1 MDRHRDLLQIEQ
13 QWPEYL
19 LLIVAVGIQLVEVV
33 DNLVVVVADS
43 QLVVVAGILLV
54 VVAGILLVVVAG
66 KLVAQSMGTLGLLV
80 ELGPELVD
88 SQSFLF
94 FIF

>member
-54 VVAGILLVVVAG
+54 VVAG

-80 ELGPELVD
+80 ELGPALVD